1 MGSPPPTSACFR
13 RNTFLALHT
22 QNQER
27 LKEMLADLHA
37 KAQEGVAPA
46 GAADEETKL
55 ALFYNAAMDEEAVE
69 AAGVAPLAPVLELCA
84 AAKDK
89 DKRVASLAKLYAHYG
104 VTSFFTVGADPD
116 AKNSDHCIA
125 QLAQG
130 GLGLL
135 DRDYY
140 FDEDKADKREL
151 YAKHIAK
158 VLQLV
163 VPGAYTEESATAAAT
178 AVYELEL
185 KLAGSHM
192 TKTEKRDPEK
202 TYNKMTLDAV
212 MELNGGTFD
221 IKEWF
226 DGIGKAAADV
236 GEVNVC
242 NLEAVKAATSEAATV
257 DPETLEHYLRWRV
270 AKAWSSYLPKAVRT
284 HLHLSLLSIVHKRFP
299 SDRRNRSTDVVVC

>member
-1 MGSPPPTSACFR
+1 MRAIFSFR
-13 RNTFLALHT
+13 FRNTFLALHT

-27 LKEMLADLHA
+27 LKEMLAELQA
-37 KAQEGVAPA
+37 KAQEGVAPG

-55 ALFYNAAMDEEAVE
+55 ALFYNAAMDEDAVE
-69 AAGVAPLAPVLELCA
+69 AAGIAPLAPALELCS
-84 AAKDK
+84 AAKEPG
-89 DKRVASLAKLYAHYG
+89 KRVASLAQLYAQYG
-104 VTSFFTVGADPD
+104 VTSFFAVGADPD
-116 AKNSDHCIA
+116 AKNSGHCIA

-140 FDEDKADKREL
+140 FDDDKADKREL

-163 VPGAYTEESATAAAT
+163 VPEAYTEESAATAAA

-202 TYNKMTLDAV
+202 TYNKMSLDAV
-212 MELNGGTFD
+212 MEMSGGAFD
-221 IKEWF
+221 IKAWF
-226 DGIGKAAADV
+226 DGIGKPAADV
-236 GEVNVC
+236 GQVNVS
-242 NLEAVKAATSEAATV
+242 NVEAVKAATLEIATV
-257 DPETLEHYLRWRV
+257 DPETLEHYLRWRT
-270 AKAWSSYLPKAVRT
+270 AKAWSSYLPKAVRVSHPFST
-284 HLHLSLLSIVHKRFP
+284 IIFVRDRYRLSHTTIMW
-299 SDRRNRSTDVVVC
+299 